1 MLCINNRLLYKLYMQ
16 AHIINLKTYQ
26 SGDVD
31 FTADKPGED
40 PVINSHTHNTHTY
53 TWSIVYVA
61 MYKNGAAKIL
71 SKPWKMPG

>member
-1 MLCINNRLLYKLYMQ
+1 MLCMNNRLLYKVYMQ

-40 PVINSHTHNTHTY
+40 PIINSHTHNTHTY
-53 TWSIVYVA
+53 TYMKYSLCCHVSEWCS
-61 MYKNGAAKIL
+61 
-71 SKPWKMPG
+71 

>member
-1 MLCINNRLLYKLYMQ
+1 MQ

-40 PVINSHTHNTHTY
+40 PVLNSHTHNAHTY
-53 TWSIVYVA
+53 TYIKYS
-61 MYKNGAAKIL
+61 AKIWRGKF
-71 SKPWKMPG
+71 SKTS

>member
-1 MLCINNRLLYKLYMQ
+1 MLCMNNRLLYKLYMQ

-40 PVINSHTHNTHTY
+40 PIINY
-53 TWSIVYVA
+53 
-61 MYKNGAAKIL
+61 
-71 SKPWKMPG
+71 

>member
-1 MLCINNRLLYKLYMQ
+1 MQ

-40 PVINSHTHNTHTY
+40 PVLNSHTHNAHTY
-53 TWSIVYVA
+53 TYMKYS
-61 MYKNGAAKIL
+61 AKIWRGKF
-71 SKPWKMPG
+71 SKIS

>member
-1 MLCINNRLLYKLYMQ
+1 ME

-40 PVINSHTHNTHTY
+40 PVLKSHTHNTHTCTY
-53 TWSIVYVA
+53 IY
-61 MYKNGAAKIL
+61 MKYHAKIWCEKF
-71 SKPWKMPG
+71 SKTL